1 LPMDELAARD
11 AITVR
16 ALESTD
22 GAREIWSDADRV
34 WAGRAAAE
42 ALGESAPDD
51 AFIGRRAALALER
64 LRKRHPGFVALTR
77 SIPLRRSIVWATTAA
92 AFVVG
97 ALGVDIGP
105 AHRINLLAPPLLAL
119 FAWNIV
125 VYVALLASAIA
136 SRRGKSSRWG
146 GPLRHNVARLFRDGS
161 MFRRKPAVPPALL
174 TAYGRFAT
182 EWSTL
187 TAPLVAQ
194 RAAALLHLGAA
205 ALAAGAI
212 AGLYVRGIALE
223 YRAGWQSTFLTAEN
237 VANILHVVLAPGAWL
252 TGIALPEAAHLQ
264 TIGGDSPGEN
274 AARWIHLY
282 AATIAAVVIV
292 PRLALA
298 LAAWLS
304 QHTLARSMPLS
315 LRDPYFQGL
324 LRSWRRGTARIAA
337 IAYSYAIPAAN
348 TQGLA
353 QIATRALQ
361 STVVID
367 WMPTIAYGADDVPPV
382 DAASQT
388 AVIAIFNLGATP
400 ERETHGA
407 FVRTLA
413 DADPTLPLIAIV
425 DTSEFAARFADQPRR
440 ISERTDSWRRMLGAI
455 DCEPLFIA
463 LAHPDVGRDG
473 AALALRLTD
482 STS

>member
-1 LPMDELAARD
+1 MDELAARD
-11 AITVR
+11 AVTVR
-16 ALESTD
+16 ALESAD
-22 GAREIWSDADRV
+22 GARQIWSDADRV

-42 ALGESAPDD
+42 AVGESASDD
-51 AFIGRRAALALER
+51 AFIGRRAALAIER

-77 SIPLRRSIVWATTAA
+77 PFPRHRRVAWLTVII

-105 AHRINLLAPPLLAL
+105 AHRINLLAPPVLAL

-125 VYVALLASAIA
+125 VYVALLTSVFAPRHGIGPAS
-136 SRRGKSSRWG
+136 G
-146 GPLRHNVARLFRDGS
+146 GPLRHAITRFFRAGGL
-161 MFRRKPAVPPALL
+161 RRKPAIPPPLL
-174 TAYGRFAT
+174 TASGRFAT

-187 TAPLVAQ
+187 AAPLVAQ
-194 RAAALLHLGAA
+194 RAAALLHVGAA
-205 ALAAGAI
+205 ALATGAI

-237 VANILHVVLAPGAWL
+237 VANILQVVLAPGAWL
-252 TGIALPEAAHLQ
+252 TGMAIPDAAHLQ
-264 TIGGDSPGEN
+264 AIGGDSAGEN

-282 AATIAAVVIV
+282 SATIAAVVVV

-298 LAAWLS
+298 LAAWLA
-304 QHTLARSMPLS
+304 QMRIAKSMPLS

-324 LRSWRRGTARIAA
+324 LRSWRRGSARIAA
-337 IAYSYAIPAAN
+337 IAYSYAIPTAN
-348 TQGLA
+348 AQGLA

-367 WMPTIAYGADDVPPV
+367 WLPTIAYGTDDVPQIGS
-382 DAASQT
+382 ASET
-388 AVIAIFNLGATP
+388 AVVVIFNLGATP

-407 FVRTLA
+407 FVRALA
-413 DADPTLPLIAIV
+413 PLTPSVPLIAIV
-425 DTSEFAARFADQPRR
+425 DTSEFVARFSDQPRR
-440 ISERTDSWRRMLGAI
+440 ISERTESWQRMLGDI
-455 DCEPLFIA
+455 DCAPLFIE
-463 LAHPDVGRDG
+463 LAHPDVARDG
-473 AALALRLTD
+473 AALALRFTD

>member
-1 LPMDELAARD
+1 MDELAARD
-11 AITVR
+11 AVTVR
-16 ALESTD
+16 ALESAD
-22 GAREIWSDADRV
+22 GARDIWSDADRV
-34 WAGRAAAE
+34 WAGRTAAE
-42 ALGESAPDD
+42 EVGESASDD
-51 AFIGRRAALALER
+51 AFIGRRAALAIER

-77 SIPLRRSIVWATTAA
+77 PIPRRRRIAWITIVI

-105 AHRINLLAPPLLAL
+105 AHRINLLAPPVLAL
-119 FAWNIV
+119 FAWNIA
-125 VYVALLASAIA
+125 VYVALLTSAIA
-136 SRRGKSSRWG
+136 SRRGTSSRSG
-146 GPLRHNVARLFRDGS
+146 GLRYSVARLVRDGP
-161 MFRRKPAVPPALL
+161 MFRRRPAVPPPLL

-187 TAPLVAQ
+187 AAPLVAQ
-194 RAAALLHLGAA
+194 RTAALLHLGAA

-223 YRAGWQSTFLTAEN
+223 YRAGWQSTFLTAAD
-237 VANILHVVLAPGAWL
+237 VAGILNVVLAPGAWL
-252 TGIALPEAAHLQ
+252 TGIVIPDATHLQ
-264 TIGGDSPGEN
+264 TIGGNSAGEN

-304 QHTLARSMPLS
+304 QRRLARSMPLS
-315 LRDPYFQGL
+315 LRDPYFQSL

-348 TQGLA
+348 AQGLA

-361 STVVID
+361 SPVVID
-367 WMPTIAYGADDVPPV
+367 WLPAIAYGNDEVPRI
-382 DAASQT
+382 DSASQT

-407 FVRTLA
+407 FVRALA
-413 DADPTLPLIAIV
+413 AADPTVTLIALV
-425 DTSEFAARFADQPRR
+425 DTSEFVARFSDHPGR
-440 ISERTDSWRRMLGAI
+440 ITERTDNWQRVLGGV

-463 LAHPDVGRDG
+463 LAHPDVARDG
-473 AALALRLTD
+473 AGLALRFTD
-482 STS
+482 STP